1 MHFLF
6 LKTVYMNTTFI
17 TPHGQLELN
26 RWPLHQ
32 PNNSLQAWD
41 AADELLLEHA
51 YEALANFAASH
62 QRAPKLLIINDSF
75 GALSCALAA
84 YPHTQINDS
93 VLAKLG
99 TLHNRKQNKLEHFLF
114 TQQSST
120 SPYPDTV
127 DIVLLKLPHNHSYL
141 QYILQQLSKVARPDT
156 VVLASAKAKDINRNV
171 LAMFSAHLGEA
182 TASLTVKKC
191 RQINC
196 NVHPQPAASMVE
208 YPVRWALE
216 QSSFHLVNHANV
228 FSREKLDQG
237 ARFFLQH
244 LPQADAGA
252 QVIDLGCGNGVL
264 GLQMLAQQPDISML
278 FCDESYMAVE
288 SARLTISENL
298 PEQLAQCDFVADDCL
313 NQQPDRSA
321 DIIVC
326 NPPFHQQH
334 AVTSHIASQMFVDA
348 KRVLKQGGHL
358 RIVANRH
365 LAYQSLLQHLF
376 GNCRQLAA
384 DPKFV
389 ILEVVKRS

>member
-1 MHFLF
+1 
-6 LKTVYMNTTFI
+6 MNTTFV
-17 TPHGQLELN
+17 TPNGQLELK

-32 PNNSLQAWD
+32 PNSSLQAWD
-41 AADELLLEHA
+41 AADELLLQHA
-51 YEALANFAASH
+51 YEALEHFTATKG
-62 QRAPKLLIINDSF
+62 RTPKLLIINDSF

-84 YPHTQINDS
+84 HPHTQINDS
-93 VLAKLG
+93 VLAELG
-99 TLHNRKQNKLEHFLF
+99 TRYNRQQNKLEHYPFI
-114 TQQSST
+114 QQSSI
-120 SPYPDTV
+120 SPYPEDV

-141 QYILQQLSKVARPDT
+141 QYILQQLAQVTGPDT
-156 VVLASAKAKDINRNV
+156 VVLASAKAKDISRNV
-171 LAMFSAHLGEA
+171 LALFSTQLGDA

-191 RQINC
+191 RLIDC
-196 NVHPQPAASMVE
+196 RVHPHPVANTVE
-208 YPVRWALE
+208 FPMRWPLE
-216 QSSFHLVNHANV
+216 HSPYTLVNHANV

-244 LPQADAGA
+244 LPKADAGA
-252 QVIDLGCGNGVL
+252 RVIDLGCGNGVL
-264 GLQMLAQQPDISML
+264 GLQMLALQPDMSML
-278 FCDESYMAVE
+278 FCDESYMAVG
-288 SARLTISENL
+288 SAQLTITENL
-298 PEQLAQCDFVADDCL
+298 PQQLQNCEFIADDCL

-348 KRVLKQGGHL
+348 KRVLMQGGRL

-365 LAYQSLLQHLF
+365 LGYQTLLQQLF

-389 ILEVVKRS
+389 ILEVIKRS